1 MPSQVVVRT
10 SAPGRV
16 HKGWLTGLGGRG
28 LSRGPGVGQA
38 QAGVKSGDLIYSGAK
53 NGVNFQSPHQAEVT
67 NHLMGTNHFVAHL
80 SSQ

>member
-1 MPSQVVVRT
+1 MPRQVVVRT

-53 NGVNFQSPHQAEVT
+53 NGVNFQSPQVGFMPGRGDKSANGH
-67 NHLMGTNHFVAHL
+67 
-80 SSQ
+80 